1 MGEEI
6 EHTRDA
12 IAKEQ
17 AAKAAEQAARR
28 NARAEL
34 FTRLVISN
42 SFTIQMDM
50 VSRKADGRFEVDV
63 FQGYQRNVGYRL
75 VYNAGA
81 SPSFELL
88 RFGRSGARRL
98 AVHNRQFK
106 LEDGYRHRILFTRDE
121 SGGMSVSVDGGILV
135 EASDR
140 SFRDPFNGVA
150 LINKGG
156 YFAVREITVLG
167 VK

>member
-12 IAKEQ
+12 IAK
-17 AAKAAEQAARR
+17 EQAARR

-63 FQGYQRNVGYRL
+63 FQGYQRNAGYRL

-81 SPSFELL
+81 SPYITGS
-88 RFGRSGARRL
+88 SSSKTAI
-98 AVHNRQFK
+98 A
-106 LEDGYRHRILFTRDE
+106 T
-121 SGGMSVSVDGGILV
+121 
-135 EASDR
+135 ASCSR
-140 SFRDPFNGVA
+140 ATNPA
-150 LINKGG
+150 
-156 YFAVREITVLG
+156 A
-167 VK
+167 

>member
-63 FQGYQRNVGYRL
+63 FQGYQRNAGYRL

-81 SPSFELL
+81 SPYITGS
-88 RFGRSGARRL
+88 SSSKTAI
-98 AVHNRQFK
+98 A
-106 LEDGYRHRILFTRDE
+106 T
-121 SGGMSVSVDGGILV
+121 
-135 EASDR
+135 ASCSR
-140 SFRDPFNGVA
+140 ATNPA
-150 LINKGG
+150 
-156 YFAVREITVLG
+156 A
-167 VK
+167 

>member
-17 AAKAAEQAARR
+17 AARR

-34 FTRLVISN
+34 FTRLVTSN

-63 FQGYQRNVGYRL
+63 FQGYQRNAGYRL

-81 SPSFELL
+81 SP
-88 RFGRSGARRL
+88 
-98 AVHNRQFK
+98 
-106 LEDGYRHRILFTRDE
+106 Y
-121 SGGMSVSVDGGILV
+121 
-135 EASDR
+135 
-140 SFRDPFNGVA
+140 
-150 LINKGG
+150 
-156 YFAVREITVLG
+156 ITG
-167 VK
+167 SSSSKTAIATATCSRATNPAA